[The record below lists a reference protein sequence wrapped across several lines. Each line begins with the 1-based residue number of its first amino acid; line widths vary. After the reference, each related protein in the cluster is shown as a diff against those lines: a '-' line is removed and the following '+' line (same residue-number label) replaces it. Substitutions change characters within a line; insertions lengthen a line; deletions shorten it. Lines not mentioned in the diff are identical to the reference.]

1 MIPFPTILLRLA
13 LALVLGALVGLERE
27 SSAHAAGLRT
37 NALVA
42 LGSCLFMIV
51 SIYGFLDLL
60 GIPHVQID
68 PSRVASYVVAG
79 IGFLGGG
86 AIFLSRDQ
94 DKVKGLTT
102 AAAIWMVAAIG
113 LACGAGLLL
122 IAGTAT
128 ALALIVLV
136 LLRYAEPFFLLRH
149 APGIQHLHVET
160 TSAAGPLIGQ
170 VYDTCV
176 RTGVRV
182 EKLEVRTGKEG
193 EILML
198 ACLVP
203 NVATLTRTIGEL
215 HTLPGIRAVNADLHS
230 IRIRDAL

>member
-27 SSAHAAGLRT
+27 SHAHAAGLRT
-37 NALVA
+37 NALVS

-51 SIYGFLDLL
+51 SIYGFLDFL
-60 GIPHVQID
+60 GIAHVQVD

-94 DKVKGLTT
+94 DRVKGLTT

-128 ALALIVLV
+128 VLALIVLV
-136 LLRYAEPFFLLRH
+136 LLRYAEQFLLPRQ
-149 APGIQHLHVET
+149 ALGVQHLYVEA
-160 TSAAGPLIGQ
+160 TSVAGPFIGQ

-176 RTGVRV
+176 RIGVTI
-182 EKLEVRTGKEG
+182 EKLEVRTGQEG

-203 NVATLTRTIGEL
+203 NVATLTRTISEL
-215 HTLPGIRAVNADLHS
+215 HALPGIRAVNADLKS
-230 IRIRDAL
+230 RRIGNAT